1 MSAQRWPAP
10 AADYRFTL
18 KVDVEPAVVVDTTS
32 RGTSLF
38 IPIVGGTVT
47 GEEITA
53 EILPGGGDWA
63 NDLSSG
69 EFVVRAKY
77 HLRTDDGA
85 MVAVD
90 NVGVWHERADGT
102 PYFVTTPRF
111 DAPAGR
117 YDWMNR
123 GVFVGMATERSQ
135 RRIDI
140 DVYSLSSEGTC
151 E

>member
-1 MSAQRWPAP
+1 MSAQRWSAP

-18 KVDVEPAVVVDTTS
+18 RVDVEPPIPVDTTS
-32 RGTSLF
+32 RGASLF

-53 EILPGGGDWA
+53 EILAGGGDWA

-123 GVFVGMATERSQ
+123 GVFVGMAIERNP
-135 RRIDI
+135 RRIEI
-140 DVYSLSSEGTC
+140 DVYSLSGD
-151 E
+151 

>member
-32 RGTSLF
+32 WGTSLF

-123 GVFVGMATERSQ
+123 GVFVGMAIERNP
-135 RRIDI
+135 RRIEI
-140 DVYSLSSEGTC
+140 DVYSLSGD
-151 E
+151 